1 LRSTVTLLESVAAG
15 TQQAASPLAWTQ
27 IALVAALLVVI
38 GAIAFMLVRTGMRSG
53 TLSRDERTWLD
64 YGNLFVV
71 ALGIGA
77 VTVGFLVIL
86 LFLDQFADD
95 AQALG
100 FLTAMFGAVVG
111 LVGTYFGVKNSAD
124 SRESTE
130 RVALA
135 SGAAR
140 TAPTVTIAPAKAPVD
155 DAAPLAA
162 GTSHTV
168 TATVIS
174 VDGSSAAHISV
185 TFKITAGPDAG
196 KTGTSVT
203 DDHGLATYKFTN
215 NGTAGTDTIEAAALG
230 GSGKATATFT

>member
-1 LRSTVTLLESVAAG
+1 MLLQSAAG
-15 TQQAASPLAWTQ
+15 TQQAGVPLAWPQ
-27 IALVAALLVVI
+27 IALVAFLLVAI
-38 GAIAFMLVRTGMRSG
+38 GAIAFLLVRTGMGSG

-124 SRESTE
+124 SRE
-130 RVALA
+130 
-135 SGAAR
+135 
-140 TAPTVTIAPAKAPVD
+140 
-155 DAAPLAA
+155 
-162 GTSHTV
+162 
-168 TATVIS
+168 
-174 VDGSSAAHISV
+174 
-185 TFKITAGPDAG
+185 
-196 KTGTSVT
+196 
-203 DDHGLATYKFTN
+203 
-215 NGTAGTDTIEAAALG
+215 
-230 GSGKATATFT
+230 

>member
-1 LRSTVTLLESVAAG
+1 MLLQSAAG
-15 TQQAASPLAWTQ
+15 TQQAGVPLAWPQ
-27 IALVAALLVVI
+27 IALVAFLLVAI
-38 GAIAFMLVRTGMRSG
+38 GAIAFLLVRTGMGSG

-135 SGAAR
+135 SSAAS
-140 TAPTVTIAPAKAPVD
+140 TAPTVTIAPVTAPVD
-155 DAAPLAA
+155 AATPLAA
-162 GTSHTV
+162 GASHTV

-174 VDGSSAAHISV
+174 VDGSSAAHIPV

-196 KTGTSVT
+196 KTGTSVA
-203 DDHGLATYKFTN
+203 DDHGLATYTFTN
-215 NGTAGTDTIEAAALG
+215 NGTAGTDTIEAATLG
-230 GSGKATATFT
+230 GSGTATATFT